1 LMCDSRPWP
10 RNRYPRR
17 VVSLA
22 EHEQLAFAVVR
33 CQPKDIRYVVVLRR
47 PVAASASR
55 RDEVVGIDF

>member
-1 LMCDSRPWP
+1 MTP
-10 RNRYPRR
+10 NRGREIGTLWR

-33 CQPKDIRYVVVLRR
+33 CQPKDIRDVDSLRR
-47 PVAASASR
+47 PVAVSASR